1 MRNRSVTINP
11 TWMCQLQRNAGIT
24 TVFVMHNLTDA
35 EEMGDRVVALNNGK
49 IWSEMFENR
58 RIMEIVPIKI
68 VCIVR

>member
-1 MRNRSVTINP
+1 MRNHSVTINP

-24 TVFVMHNLTDA
+24 TVFVTHNLTDA

-58 RIMEIVPIKI
+58 RIMEIVLIKI

>member
-11 TWMCQLQRNAGIT
+11 TWMCQLQKNAGIT
-24 TVFVMHNLTDA
+24 TVFVTHNLTDA

-49 IWSEMFENR
+49 IWSEMFENW